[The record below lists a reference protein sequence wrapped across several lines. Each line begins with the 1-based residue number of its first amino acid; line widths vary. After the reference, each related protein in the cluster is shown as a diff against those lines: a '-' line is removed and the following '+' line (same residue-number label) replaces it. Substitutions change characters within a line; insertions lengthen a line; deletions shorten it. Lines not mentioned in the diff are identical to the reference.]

1 MKYYAVKNG
10 RKTGIFT
17 DWETCRAQVEGY
29 SGAKY
34 KSFAEKSAAE
44 AYLAGESVPVAEK
57 TTAYVDGS
65 FNATTGEYGFGAVVL
80 ENGEIHE
87 YKESFSDIEMA
98 SMRNVAGEIEGARF
112 VMRYCVENGIKSVKI
127 VYDYVG
133 VEAWATGAW
142 KTNKKGTKAYKEY
155 YDSVRDKLSVE
166 FEKVKGH
173 SGDKYNDM
181 ADALAKSAVGIE

>member
-34 KSFAEKSAAE
+34 KSFADKSTAE
-44 AYLAGESVPVAEK
+44 AYLNGEAVASAEGV
-57 TTAYVDGS
+57 TAYVDGS
-65 FNATTGEYGFGAVVL
+65 FNAGTGVYGFGAVVL
-80 ENGEIHE
+80 EAGEAHE
-87 YKESFSDIEMA
+87 YNGSFSDPEMA
-98 SMRNVAGEIEGARF
+98 SMRNVAGELEGARF
-112 VMRYCVENGIKSVKI
+112 VMRYCIETEIKAVKL
-127 VYDYVG
+127 VYDYTG
-133 VEAWATGAW
+133 IEAWATGAW
-142 KTNKKGTKAYKEY
+142 KTNKKGTTEYKKY
-155 YDSVRDKLSVE
+155 YDSIKDRLFVQ

-181 ADALAKSAVGIE
+181 ADALAKAAVGIV